1 MTKKELI
8 REMEDFIDKIK
19 MKDEKGFHYGGKIVI
34 YEETDE
40 GFNIEGASIE
50 MDLEVEASLLN
61 DMEEKRFNALMMKVY
76 NSRLNKGEKDE
87 ED

>member
-8 REMEDFIDKIK
+8 RRMEDFINKIK
-19 MKDEKGFHYGGKIVI
+19 MEDEKGFRYGGKIVI
-34 YEETDE
+34 YEEINE
-40 GFNIEGASIE
+40 GFNIEGTNIE

-61 DMEEKRFNALMMKVY
+61 DMEEKYFNALMMEVY
-76 NSRLNKGEKDE
+76 NKRLNKGKKDE